1 MKHEVPLI
9 TLIGSWWGVFFA
21 SLMAIATGMLMGASE
36 LMLAPVRVVS
46 VPTAA
51 VGSEVV
57 FLRGSSL
64 GGNWPEK
71 LQIYLAQGP
80 RALDFTEGELN
91 RFAKKAFEEGS
102 QPTIKGA
109 TMEPNIKITGSQ
121 MQLALIV
128 KMEGLATPIVFQSK
142 GGFAKSAEG
151 FVFVPQTT
159 YFGTLP
165 LPDGAAGWL
174 VNAFFAKVFG
184 GPDAGAFRAA
194 WTSLDSAAVQGEYLS
209 LRWR

>member
-1 MKHEVPLI
+1 MKHTVPLV
-9 TLIGSWWGVFFA
+9 TVIGSWWGVFFA
-21 SLMAIATGMLMGASE
+21 SLMALATGALTGASE
-36 LMLAPVRVVS
+36 LMLAPVRTVS
-46 VPTAA
+46 VPTAT
-51 VGSEVV
+51 VGTEVV
-57 FLRGSSL
+57 FLRGSSQ

-71 LQIYLAQGP
+71 LQTYLSHGS
-80 RALDFTEGELN
+80 RAVDFAEGELN
-91 RFAKKAFEEGS
+91 RFAKKVFEEGS

-109 TMEPNIKITGSQ
+109 SLEPNIRMAGSQ
-121 MQLALIV
+121 MQLALVI
-128 KMEGLATPIVFQSK
+128 KMEGLSTPIVFQSK